1 MRILFLDDDPAR
13 HRAFSRRSTGN
24 HVIHVNS
31 ALRAAIALTKLPRF
45 DVVYL
50 DYDLHKHGNPNARTG
65 LAVARHLAHDLPTW
79 KRPGKVFVHSRN
91 PPGAAAMVDTLRR
104 AGYYV
109 LQRPFE
115 LWGP

>member
-1 MRILFLDDDPAR
+1 MRILFLDDDPLR
-13 HRAFSRRSTGN
+13 HRAFARRSAGN
-24 HVIHVNS
+24 DVTHVRT
-31 ALRAAIALTKLPRF
+31 ALKAAIALKHRPRF

-50 DYDLHKHGNPNARTG
+50 DYDLHKHGNPMATTG
-65 LAVARHLAHDLPTW
+65 QAVATYLAHHLPTW
-79 KRPGKVFVHSRN
+79 KRPAKVFVHSRN

-109 LQRPFE
+109 LQKPFE